1 MSVAKKPQ
9 GTGGSYAG
17 SSPRDL
23 LANRR
28 IITDT
33 VLPPLVF
40 VVADALAGLRWA
52 AGASIGLAVILVAGR
67 LLRRQ
72 RLLYAVTGL
81 GGALLGVSFA
91 LWSGGAEAYF
101 VPGIVSSAALGVA
114 CVGSILVR
122 RPLIALTSAA
132 IYRWPLAWYW
142 HPRVRPA
149 YSEIT
154 WAWAALY
161 LAKAA
166 VQAVLVE
173 QRAVGVLAV
182 VRIATGWPAF
192 ALLLVGTYA
201 YVTWRLDR
209 LGAPEVAEF
218 RDLRA

>member
-1 MSVAKKPQ
+1 VGKQPQ
-9 GTGGSYAG
+9 AGGGAYG
-17 SSPRDL
+17 DSSPRDL
-23 LANRR
+23 LADRR
-28 IITDT
+28 IIDT

-40 VVADALAGLRWA
+40 VGVEALAGLRWA
-52 AGASIGLAVILVAGR
+52 AGASIGLAIVLVAGR

-72 RLLYAVTGL
+72 RLLYAVSGL
-81 GGALLGVSFA
+81 GGALLGVGFA

-101 VPGIVSSAALGVA
+101 VPGIVGSAALGVA

-132 IYRWPLAWYW
+132 IYRWPLPWYW

-154 WAWAALY
+154 WVWAALY

-166 VQAVLVE
+166 IQAVLVE

-192 ALLLVGTYA
+192 ALLLVCTYA
-201 YVTWRLDR
+201 YVRWRLDR
-209 LGAPEVAEF
+209 LGAPEVDEF
-218 RDLRA
+218 RDVRA

>member
-192 ALLLVGTYA
+192 ALLLVCTYA

-218 RDLRA
+218 RDVRA